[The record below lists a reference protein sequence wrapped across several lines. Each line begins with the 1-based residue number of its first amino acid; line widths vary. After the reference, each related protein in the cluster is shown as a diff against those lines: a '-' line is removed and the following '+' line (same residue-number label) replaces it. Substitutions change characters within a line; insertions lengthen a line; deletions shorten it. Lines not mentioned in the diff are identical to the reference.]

1 MNARFG
7 TGTAGDQTAL
17 TLNGAVLQADAS
29 GALFWP
35 ERGLLVVADLH
46 LEKGTAFARRGTLLP
61 PYDTAATLARLEAT
75 CRRLAPTRVLCLGDS
90 FHDGHAGDRVSD
102 EDGRRLAALIQA
114 HDWLWVAGNH
124 DPAPPPA
131 WGGRVVADWME
142 GPLVFRH
149 EAEDGMAVG
158 EVSGHYHPKA
168 TVPTRARRVG
178 GRCFITDGRRL
189 VLPAFGAYT
198 GGLDV
203 REPALRR
210 LFPGAFSIVLLHR
223 DRGYAFHS
231 SHILGAHTLGADMAS
246 TGTF

>member
-7 TGTAGDQTAL
+7 TGSTGDQTPL
-17 TLNGAVLQADAS
+17 TVNGAMVLADAS

-46 LEKGTAFARRGTLLP
+46 LEKGSAFAARGTLLP

-75 CRRLAPTRVLCLGDS
+75 CRRLAPRRVLCLGDS
-90 FHDGHAGDRVSD
+90 FHDRRAGDRLSA
-102 EDGRRLAALIQA
+102 EDGRRLAALA
-114 HDWLWVAGNH
+114 GGHEWLWVVGNH
-124 DPAPPPA
+124 DPAPPPD
-131 WGGRVVADWME
+131 WGGQVVDDWIE

-149 EAEDGMAVG
+149 EAQGVTAAG
-158 EVSGHYHPKA
+158 EISGHYHPKA
-168 TVPTRARRVG
+168 SVPTRARRVG
-178 GRCFITDGRRL
+178 GRCFITDGHRL

-203 REPALRR
+203 RDAALRR

-231 SHILGAHTLGADMAS
+231 THVLGGDWAQ
-246 TGTF
+246 TGTV

>member
-7 TGTAGDQTAL
+7 TGHTGDQTAL
-17 TLNGAVLQADAS
+17 TVNGATVLADAS

-35 ERGLLVVADLH
+35 DRGLLVVADLH
-46 LEKGTAFARRGTLLP
+46 LEKGSAFARRGALLP
-61 PYDTAATLARLEAT
+61 PYDTAATLARLEAV
-75 CRRLAPTRVLCLGDS
+75 CHRLSPTRVLCLGDS
-90 FHDGHAGDRVSD
+90 FHDGRAGDRVSAG
-102 EDGRRLAALIQA
+102 DGRRLAALIQGRE
-114 HDWLWVAGNH
+114 WLWVVGNH
-124 DPAPPPA
+124 DPAPPPD
-131 WGGRVVADWME
+131 WGGQVVADWIE

-149 EAEDGMAVG
+149 EAEEGNPAG

-168 TVPTRARRVG
+168 SVPTRARRVG

-203 REPALRR
+203 REAALRR
-210 LFPGAFSIVLLHR
+210 LFPDTFSIVLLHR

-231 SHILGAHTLGADMAS
+231 AHILGTDLAD
-246 TGTF
+246 TGT